1 MKKNYE
7 VEERYLKVVPIN
19 LHSFVK
25 IVGIECYEKIVE
37 EYGGGGIYIPSQK
50 KHDISKKNRA
60 IYEDDRD
67 KNMNYRD
74 LRKKYKLSETTI
86 RKIIDKCLK
95 EDYKNKK

>member
-7 VEERYLKVVPIN
+7 VDERYLKVVPIN

-50 KHDISKKNRA
+50 KHDISKR
-60 IYEDDRD
+60 IERY
-67 KNMNYRD
+67 M
-74 LRKKYKLSETTI
+74 
-86 RKIIDKCLK
+86 KIIGIKIWTI
-95 EDYKNKK
+95 EIFVKNINLVKRQ